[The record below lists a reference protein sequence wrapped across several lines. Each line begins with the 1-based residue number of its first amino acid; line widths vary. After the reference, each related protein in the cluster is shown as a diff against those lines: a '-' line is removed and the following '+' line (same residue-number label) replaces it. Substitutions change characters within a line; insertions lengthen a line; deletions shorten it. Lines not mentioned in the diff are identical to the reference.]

1 VKIIRLAG
9 AVFLAYALFAVTTCS
24 LQRSMIFFPTRAPAA
39 ELDALA
45 ELSGFARWKTPGGT
59 PIGWKSLDGNPSRP
73 AIIFHGNAGHA
84 LHRAGLADRLREAS
98 PDLTVHILE
107 YPGYGDRDGS
117 PSEASLT
124 AAAIEAIEAVQG
136 RPLLVGES
144 IGTGVACLAAS
155 AAPGKIA
162 GLLLI
167 TPFDSLVSVAQ
178 HHYPWFP
185 VRWLMT
191 DRFDSSKA
199 LKDFTGPAAFVIA
212 EYDEITPPESGQ
224 KLHDTY
230 QGKKRLLVVKGAR
243 HNDATSRIPLP
254 QWQDLIEFTTPP
266 NSPLLPPKANDP

>member
-1 VKIIRLAG
+1 MKIIRLVA
-9 AVFLAYALFAVTTCS
+9 AALLAYVLFAMATCS
-24 LQRSMIFFPTRAPAA
+24 LQRSMIFFPSRAPAA

-45 ELSGFARWKTPGGT
+45 TLSGFVRWTAPDGT
-59 PIGWKSLDGNPSRP
+59 PIGWKTSGDPPSQT
-73 AIIFHGNAGHA
+73 AILFHGNAGHA
-84 LHRAGLADRLREAS
+84 LHRAGLVGRLIEAS
-98 PDLTVHILE
+98 PGLAVHILE

-124 AAAIEAIEAVQG
+124 AAAIEAIEAVHG

-155 AAPGKIA
+155 AAPEKIA

-185 VRWLMT
+185 VRWIMT
-191 DRFDSSKA
+191 DRFDSAKA
-199 LKDFTGPAAFVIA
+199 LKNFPGPAAFVIA
-212 EYDEITPPESGQ
+212 EHDEITPPESGQ

-254 QWQDLIEFTTPP
+254 QWQNLIEFTTPP
-266 NSPLLPPKANDP
+266 NPPAPSPKSK